1 MKSIVSIAISFL
13 FYINVSA
20 QETVTTTTLLP
31 DQNPNYQKSRDKY
44 MAESVTLTK
53 TEGTT
58 IQQTYKA
65 IDDVQAKKE
74 RKELAIEH
82 RHERRM
88 ARIQSRSYR
97 RQAYYNNGWR
107 NNGFFD
113 NGYYNNGYYNNGYY
127 NNGFYSNPPSWH
139 RPYYYQNNLFGSVN
153 STLNTA
159 LLGLTLWSI
168 LKH

>member
-20 QETVTTTTLLP
+20 QETVTTPTLLP

-44 MAESVTLTK
+44 MAESVTLTQ

-74 RKELAIEH
+74 RKELAVER

-97 RQAYYNNGWR
+97 RQNYYNNGWR
-107 NNGFFD
+107 N

-127 NNGFYSNPPSWH
+127 NNGYYSNPSGWYNPS
-139 RPYYYQNNLFGSVN
+139 YYPNNVLGPVN
-153 STLNTA
+153 SVLNTA
-159 LLGLTLWSI
+159 LLGLTIWSI

>member
-44 MAESVTLTK
+44 MAESVALTK

-65 IDDVQAKKE
+65 IDDVQAKNSKCFTP
-74 RKELAIEH
+74 
-82 RHERRM
+82 RRFN
-88 ARIQSRSYR
+88 YLG
-97 RQAYYNNGWR
+97 NWPWNW
-107 NNGFFD
+107 GF
-113 NGYYNNGYYNNGYY
+113 
-127 NNGFYSNPPSWH
+127 
-139 RPYYYQNNLFGSVN
+139 N
-153 STLNTA
+153 S
-159 LLGLTLWSI
+159 I
-168 LKH
+168 HD